1 MTKIF
6 CNLCGVEVIPDGSDV
21 MVVGKLIEPM
31 TDIQDGRRKIRE
43 TELHLC
49 AKCSKNVLKDIINGQ
64 PEKIITKA

>member
-1 MTKIF
+1 MKLF

-49 AKCSKNVLKDIINGQ
+49 AKCSKNILKDIINGK